1 MNNRHINI
9 FFVFM
14 AIIFF
19 AFVFLY
25 HVEGFN
31 TGIYDGPKNFSFD
44 VTPMDLTHTSLV
56 HYRDQWNNS
65 QTIPSHFNRN
75 PNVKSAITKDN
86 FDWRSYIERYAA
98 ELKPLGIDTKE
109 KVWEHWT
116 TKGMIQQN
124 WMDELYAHTIRDGSS
139 KDPIMWK
146 DLPFDTSKIETK
158 MNDFTISFWLYLNEV
173 SDTWQPIFKIT
184 DTKNPIGRL
193 GVWISPKKTTLHIQQ
208 GSSVLPPIGS
218 ANTNR
223 DIIIPLK
230 RAIFCTIVFSG
241 KLVKTFVNGSL
252 KGSTSVESL
261 TDATGTNSLE
271 MGYAVSPK
279 KYAIKDFNI
288 YKTSLGDDGAVALYT
303 NLQITNKKV
312 RYVRIQHYV
321 VHVQEVEVFNE
332 KGVNVAKT
340 STPRASSIAHNG
352 SPAYVTDGNKYNG
365 QGWPNSNHTGFGGNQ
380 FLELDLNSNEDVK
393 QVIVYNRPDC
403 GVCFERLAGATLS
416 LLDDKRYVVADKIL
430 LTKELVQTYNIK
442 TYSSSDEAWSFFNGS
457 TENFTSMPL
466 KKWSF
471 FGSGTEAFTTSS
483 TLPDEIKL
491 ANGTTFNFYDHKA
504 SHMEAKIM
512 NLGEIYDKGHE
523 NKLMYYYDFKKS
535 NQDHINIPHNILY
548 EKSGCTFACWF
559 YNDPAVVSWSRI
571 FDFGGGPG
579 NHNIVLAILHGVL
592 QFYVF
597 HGNNPYKFESRLP
610 GVGNNWYHVA
620 WTMDPAGND
629 NYYGQWKIYINGN
642 LEHTTGYD
650 KILPIAYENTPD
662 GGTTTFTGSIEE
674 VKTVE
679 SFRGFFQR
687 KKDNQRD
694 RIEEQKRIA
703 QQKINQIRAQQERTR
718 QQHQKKL
725 DLIRRNRERRERK
738 RLEQERMKKLLS
750 QKFSQL
756 KQAKAV
762 VKPAPAVPQGLT
774 TYVPKVTT
782 VTVKSPMPEFFQVEK
797 GKHEFI
803 ISDLKNR
810 KIQYTTTNISVG
822 VNTRVTVYSEV
833 NLQGSSLT
841 FDNPSAIGNITDN
854 FTVKSMKLEKIIK
867 TQRVVRKNQ
876 YIGRSNW
883 GHDDFY
889 NGSIGDFRIF
899 DKVLDKD
906 QIKYIYYN
914 PKTLTN

>member
-31 TGIYDGPKNFSFD
+31 TYATDDNLSFD
-44 VTPMDLTHTSLV
+44 VTPMNLMHTSLV
-56 HYRDQWNNS
+56 HYKDQWNNS
-65 QTIPSHFNRN
+65 QTIPSKFNRN
-75 PNVKSAITKDN
+75 PNVKSTITKDN

-98 ELKPLGIDTKE
+98 ELRPRGIDTKE

-116 TKGMIQQN
+116 TTGMKQQN

-193 GVWISPKKTTLHIQQ
+193 GVWISPQKTTLHIQQ

-241 KLVKTFVNGSL
+241 KMVKTFINGSL

-312 RYVRIQHYV
+312 RYVRIQHSV
-321 VHVQEVEVFNE
+321 VHVQEVEVINE

-340 STPRASSIAHNG
+340 SQARASSIG
-352 SPAYVTDGNKYNG
+352 FGVPPSVVTDGMKFNR
-365 QGWPNSNHTGFGGNQ
+365 QGWPNSNHTEFGGNQ

-430 LTKELVQTYNIK
+430 LTKELVQPYNIK

-491 ANGTTFNFYDHKA
+491 ANGTTFNYYDHKP
-504 SHMEAKIM
+504 SQMEAKIM
-512 NLGEIYDKGHE
+512 NLAEIYDKGHD

-597 HGNNPYKFESRLP
+597 HGNYPYKYESRLP

-662 GGTTTFTGSIEE
+662 GGTATFTGSIEE

-679 SFRGFFQR
+679 SFKGFSQV
-687 KKDNQRD
+687 
-694 RIEEQKRIA
+694 
-703 QQKINQIRAQQERTR
+703 RAQQERT
-718 QQHQKKL
+718 QQLHKKKL
-725 DLIRRNRERRERK
+725 DLMRRNSERRELK
-738 RLEQERMKKLLS
+738 RSEQERMKKFLS

-762 VKPAPAVPQGLT
+762 VKPPVPAVPRGLT
-774 TYVPKVTT
+774 TYAPKFTT
-782 VTVKSPMPEFFQVEK
+782 VKIKSPIKEFFQVEK

-803 ISDLKNR
+803 INDLKNT
-810 KIQYTTTNISVG
+810 KIQNTTTNISVG
-822 VNTRVTVYSEV
+822 TNTRVTVYSEA

-841 FDNPSAIGNITDN
+841 FDNPSIIGNAYE
-854 FTVKSMKLEKIIK
+854 FPVKSMKLEKIIQ

-914 PKTLTN
+914 PKTPTN